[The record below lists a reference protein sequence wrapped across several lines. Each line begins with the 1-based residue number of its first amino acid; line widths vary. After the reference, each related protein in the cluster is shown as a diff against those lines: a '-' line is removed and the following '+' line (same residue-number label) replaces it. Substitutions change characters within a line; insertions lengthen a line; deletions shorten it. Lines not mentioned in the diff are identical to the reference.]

1 MNARILIGLALL
13 PLFSGSL
20 AHAQNS
26 GALQFPATDPEGAA
40 VVQWKF
46 AVGGNGRYY
55 QAFSVPSGIT
65 WDAAQA
71 FALAHGGYL
80 ATIHSA
86 AENAFVFALVYD
98 SRFWTKGYNGTSVG
112 PLLGGIK
119 TFSSQNPSDGW
130 RWVNDDGPFIYTNWA
145 PSEPDNTR
153 GVENRLQFMA
163 ADARNRQPTW
173 NDCPEDLPMPGFVV
187 EYYSRPAPP
196 SPPPVVQ
203 WTAAQGGNG
212 HFYQAFWEPQG
223 ITWEAAQA
231 FAAARG
237 GYLATIGSEAEN
249 LFVFNLINDPRFWRN
264 IPGRYS
270 DGPWLGGVKAA
281 NSSKP
286 ADGWQWIHG
295 SVPLTYTNWAPT
307 QPDNMGGVE
316 DRLNYWAP
324 TPNTRQPGW
333 NDHPRNVPV
342 NGFVI
347 EYDTR
352 PPADDSPPFL
362 SR

>member
-1 MNARILIGLALL
+1 MNARILIGLVLWL
-13 PLFSGSL
+13 IFSGSNV
-20 AHAQNS
+20 HAQSS
-26 GALQFPATDPEGAA
+26 GALPFPATDPEAGA

-46 AVGGNGRYY
+46 DVGGNDRYY

-65 WDAAQA
+65 WDAAQS

-86 AENAFVFALVYD
+86 PENAFVFALVYD
-98 SRFWTKGYNGTSVG
+98 PRFWIKGYNGTSLG

-119 TFSSQNPSDGW
+119 SSSSRIPAEGW
-130 RWVNDDGPFIYTNWA
+130 SWVNDDGPFTYTNWA

-153 GVENRLQFMA
+153 DVENRLQFLS
-163 ADARNRQPTW
+163 ADGRNRQPTW
-173 NDCPEDLPMPGFVV
+173 NDCPEDLALPGFVV
-187 EYYSRPAPP
+187 EYYSPPAPP

-203 WTAAQGGNG
+203 WATAQGGNG
-212 HFYQAFWEPQG
+212 HFYQAFSEPQG
-223 ITWEAAQA
+223 ITWQAAQA

-237 GYLATIGSEAEN
+237 GYLAAIGSKEEN

-270 DGPWLGGVKAA
+270 DGPWLGGVKVG

-286 ADGWQWIHG
+286 ADGWHWVNDQ
-295 SVPLTYTNWAPT
+295 SPVTYTNWAPT
-307 QPDNMGGVE
+307 QPDNTDGVE
-316 DRLNYWAP
+316 DRLNYWSP
-324 TPNTRQPGW
+324 TPDTRLPGW

-347 EYDTR
+347 EYDKQPPPDDM
-352 PPADDSPPFL
+352 PPAPP
-362 SR
+362 R